1 MLFRI
6 LLFIFA
12 SHCLKRWEWELW
24 RTLLVLSSSSWW
36 ERKRWH
42 LRPLGAT
49 KTRVSR
55 CWWREP
61 AWRQTWSCRKR
72 LLQFLNLL
80 DLVFHR
86 LSLCPRSIGAEVS
99 KHRAPPQLLNTLSG
113 CSILVSSCSTFLSLN
128 TVSDDGGIG
137 SSLRSSGWRWRYAAV
152 KEARDQH
159 QDEGLHFV
167 QESDTTTARQGVSH
181 NTDKFSDW

>member
-72 LLQFLNLL
+72 LLHFLNLL
-80 DLVFHR
+80 GLVFHR

-99 KHRAPPQLLNTLSG
+99 KHRAPPHLLNTLSG

-128 TVSDDGGIG
+128 TASDDSGIG
-137 SSLRSSGWRWRYAAV
+137 SSLRSGGWRRRCFAAV

-159 QDEGLHFV
+159 QDEGLHFL
-167 QESDTTTARQGVSH
+167 QETDHHSTAERE
-181 NTDKFSDW
+181 D